1 MIIKAKA
8 PLRLGLAGG
17 GTDVSPYSNLYGGAV
32 LNTTVSL
39 YARAMIEPL
48 DNKKII
54 LESNDLDQYQELE
67 STEYLDINGEL
78 PLLKGVY
85 NRIVKDYTKK
95 PLSFKLTTIV
105 DVPKGSGLG
114 TSSTLTVAILGAFVE
129 WLDLPLGDYEIAQ
142 LAYQIERN
150 DLQLAGGKQDQYAA
164 TFGGFNFIEFG
175 KDDLVTVNP
184 LRVKNLYK
192 NQLEWNLILFYT
204 GTSRDSADII
214 NDQAKGFKQNQT
226 VAIQAAHNIKKIAYQ
241 MKRALLKGNI
251 NNMGELLDESWKNKK
266 LMSNAI
272 SNTQLD
278 NIYNSAIA
286 AGATGGK
293 ISGAGGG
300 GFMMFYCPGNS
311 KQKVID
317 TLSKYGGRAY
327 NFVFEKEGLYTFTV
341 KTH

>member
-17 GTDVSPYSNLYGGAV
+17 GTDVSPYSDNYGGAV
-32 LNTTVSL
+32 LNTTISL

-48 DNKKII
+48 DNNKII
-54 LESNDLDQYQELE
+54 LESNDLGQYQELD
-67 STEYLDINGEL
+67 SAVHLDINGQL

-85 NRIVKDYTKK
+85 NRIVKDFVKK

-129 WLDLPLGDYEIAQ
+129 WLNLPLGDYDIAQ

-175 KDDLVTVNP
+175 KNGSVTVNP
-184 LRVKNLYK
+184 LRVKSLYR
-192 NQLEWNLILFYT
+192 NQLEWNLVLFYT

-214 NDQAKGFKQNQT
+214 IDQAKGFKHNKADA
-226 VAIQAAHNIKKIAYQ
+226 VEAAHNIKKIAYQ
-241 MKRALLKGNI
+241 MKEALLKGDI
-251 NNMGELLDESWKNKK
+251 NSMGKLLDESWNSKK
-266 LMSNAI
+266 MMSSAI
-272 SNTQLD
+272 SNSQLD
-278 NIYNSAIA
+278 KIYNSAIK

-300 GFMMFYCPGNS
+300 GFMVFYCPGNT
-311 KQKVID
+311 KQRVVD
-317 TLSKYGGRAY
+317 ALSEFGGRAY

-341 KTH
+341 KTN

>member
-17 GTDVSPYSNLYGGAV
+17 GTDVSPYSGDYGGAV

-48 DNKKII
+48 DNDKII
-54 LESNDLDQYQELE
+54 LESHDLDQYQELE
-67 STEYLDINGEL
+67 SAEYLDINGEL

-85 NRIVKDYTKK
+85 NRVVKDFIKR

-175 KDDLVTVNP
+175 KDESVTVNP
-184 LRVKNLYK
+184 LRVKSLYR
-192 NQLEWNLILFYT
+192 NQLEWNLVLFYT

-214 NDQAKGFKQNQT
+214 IDQAKGFSQNKT
-226 VAIQAAHNIKKIAYQ
+226 DAIQAAHDIKKIAYQ
-241 MKRALLKGNI
+241 MKRALLKGDI
-251 NNMGELLDESWKNKK
+251 NSMGKLLDESWKSKK

-272 SNTQLD
+272 SNPLLD
-278 NIYNSAIA
+278 KIYDSAIK
-286 AGATGGK
+286 AGASGGK

-300 GFMMFYCPGNS
+300 GFMVFYCPGNS

-317 TLSKYGGRAY
+317 ALAKFGGRAY

-341 KTH
+341 KTP